1 MANGHYRF
9 ERFTLDP
16 AERRLWQDG
25 LPVELNARYLDALLL
40 LLSEPGS
47 LVRKERFFDEVWRG
61 IPVTDEALT
70 QCIRTL
76 RRQLGDSATTPRF
89 IETVPKHGYR
99 FIAQVRFGEAV
110 LEAPVAPPLADLGR
124 YSWHQCLLLGAA
136 GTTGGGVAGLL
147 GGLCFGFIAAA
158 QSQQSG
164 VGALSVLLVLASVA
178 TLVALVG
185 AAGVSFGIALMGFAP
200 LRPWLRHVLGG
211 ALGGLCIG
219 GFVKLLGLDAFQLLF
234 GQAPRDITGAFE
246 GLLLGGAVG
255 GGVWLSGSK
264 AEGLSL
270 RHGMTMAALTG
281 GTAGLLIPL
290 LGGRLL
296 SGSLALLAESF
307 PDARLRLDL
316 AGEGPFGVLAQ
327 MVIGAGEGALF
338 SACIVGALVLARRYQ
353 VGLGV
358 VR

>member
-9 ERFTLDP
+9 ERFTVDP

-40 LLSEPGS
+40 LLREPGS
-47 LVRKERFFDEVWRG
+47 LVSKDRFFDEVWRG

-99 FIAQVRFGEAV
+99 FIAQVRVGD
-110 LEAPVAPPLADLGR
+110 APVTPVSSLDASA
-124 YSWHQCLLLGAA
+124 YSWQQCLLLGGA

-147 GGLCFGFIAAA
+147 GGLGFGFIAAA
-158 QSQQSG
+158 QSVQGG
-164 VGALSVLLVLASVA
+164 VGSLSVLLVLMSVA
-178 TLVALVG
+178 TLVALAG
-185 AAGVSFGIALMGFAP
+185 AAGISFGIAMMGFAP
-200 LRPWLRHVLGG
+200 LRPGLRHVLGG
-211 ALGGLCIG
+211 ALGGLCVG
-219 GFVKLLGLDAFQLLF
+219 GFVKLLGLDAMQLLF

-255 GGVWLSGSK
+255 CGLWLSGRRD
-264 AEGLSL
+264 AGLSL
-270 RHGMTMAALTG
+270 RGGMTLAALTG

-296 SGSLALLAESF
+296 AGSLAMLADSF

-316 AGEGPFGVLAQ
+316 GGDEPFGVLAQ

-353 VGLGV
+353 AGSA
-358 VR
+358 

>member
-1 MANGHYRF
+1 MASGHYRF

-25 LPVELNARYLDALLL
+25 LPVELNTRYLDALLL

-47 LVRKERFFDEVWRG
+47 LISKERFFEEVWRG

-99 FIAQVRFGEAV
+99 FIAQVRCGEAV
-110 LEAPVAPPLADLGR
+110 FEVPVEPAPVLDQHG

-136 GTTGGGVAGLL
+136 GTVGGGVAGVL

-158 QSQQSG
+158 QSLQGG
-164 VGALSVLLVLASVA
+164 VGALSVLLVLMSVA
-178 TLVALVG
+178 ILVALLG
-185 AAGVSFGIALMGFAP
+185 ALGVAFGIALMGFAP
-200 LRPWLRHVLGG
+200 LRPGLRHVLGG
-211 ALGGLCIG
+211 ALGGLCVG

-234 GQAPRDITGAFE
+234 GQAAPRGITGAFE

-255 GGVWLSGSK
+255 CGLWLNGRR
-264 AEGLSL
+264 ERGLSL
-270 RHGMTMAALTG
+270 RYGMTVAALSG
-281 GTAGLLIPL
+281 AGAGLLIPL

-296 SGSLALLAESF
+296 GGSLALLTASF

-316 AGEGPFGVLAQ
+316 GGDEAFGLLARMVL
-327 MVIGAGEGALF
+327 GGCEGALF
-338 SACIVGALVLARRYQ
+338 SACIVGALILARRYQ
-353 VGLGV
+353 RGLA
-358 VR
+358 